1 MEPVGSLYDVLVT
14 WPVVNTASYAQCY
27 TYTHTGNTNNR
38 LPLIIYST
46 CGAQTESNNWRL
58 LANTTL
64 HNACASFRAAAYTQ
78 FGAMKSKHCNKSC
91 TRRYAAAATE
101 IHKSSSNAWNRHDIL
116 SCTHRIGS
124 SAAAQAAGKFCTTRT
139 TPQRRQ
145 RWPPDPSAADPAAT
159 LKSSRICIC
168 CGSRILGAFGNK
180 KTRLNIRTRQHGDAC
195 CLTYTPVGE
204 AGRRRRREWSQRGGS
219 RPNRAARAAGS
230 SPVFS
235 TSLVPS
241 GGTGHTMSSDFRPT
255 NQVASAIVTVR
266 PKCWLMRATH
276 KHAFIEPLGDVKL
289 E

>member
-101 IHKSSSNAWNRHDIL
+101 IHKSSVTLETVTTYLAVLTESVPPQLRKLLVSFVRHVRRRSEDSGGRQIRQPQILQRHWNQDQQ
-116 SCTHRIGS
+116 S
-124 SAAAQAAGKFCTTRT
+124 
-139 TPQRRQ
+139 
-145 RWPPDPSAADPAAT
+145 
-159 LKSSRICIC
+159 ICIC
-168 CGSRILGAFGNK
+168 CGSSISGAFGN
-180 KTRLNIRTRQHGDAC
+180 
-195 CLTYTPVGE
+195 
-204 AGRRRRREWSQRGGS
+204 
-219 RPNRAARAAGS
+219 
-230 SPVFS
+230 
-235 TSLVPS
+235 
-241 GGTGHTMSSDFRPT
+241 
-255 NQVASAIVTVR
+255 
-266 PKCWLMRATH
+266 
-276 KHAFIEPLGDVKL
+276 
-289 E
+289 